1 MAEIYYNN
9 VSSPSNMLTFTDIP
23 NILKVSQ
30 PISGSKAVFYFD
42 FEGNLQQSVTAD
54 SQYYVTFLG
63 ETVSNVMNP
72 RDAKNKRFY
81 ISGDKDGTAMSFA
94 RALRNCGSIAADFNI
109 IHNGKTVTLYAKTIG
124 QKWSNIANY
133 IQRNIPTDKLTTHG
147 VDGNASSAFL
157 GGKIDVNIFSAGTY
171 SNDAYVTTLEKNFYG
186 DECAFDMSPVLATF
200 SDFGKTTPYL
210 LSLDLIREDG
220 EWQALGSVTGN
231 TTIGYHANQSDKYK
245 YAQGAQM
252 LLNKNRGT
260 NGTMI
265 LYTYNNVIPYS
276 VLCGIDTGG
285 WNVKVSVK
293 DSAFNEVYSYT
304 STSRRT
310 SSNMI
315 IDTSATIPQTA
326 MTSGYYVDITI
337 GTQTTRF
344 NIIKPLKATEYY
356 QRILWRNEYGGISF
370 FDFTGSRS
378 ESDSVDIETYE
389 KNIFDYHDNNE
400 FERKMI
406 YKNDYKKT
414 VSLTSHL
421 LEEDGKWIFNSLMRS
436 KKVWTTI
443 NGKTYYIIPKSI
455 DVQED
460 QTYNNIYT
468 VKLTYEYSDI

>member
-81 ISGDKDGTAMSFA
+81 ISGDKDGTALSFA

-124 QKWSNIANY
+124 QKWSNMAHY

-285 WNVKVSVK
+285 WNVAVSVK
-293 DSAFNEVYSYT
+293 DSAFNEVYSYA

-443 NGKTYYIIPKSI
+443 NGKIYYIIPKSI

>member
-9 VSSPSNMLTFTDIP
+9 VSSPTNMLTFTDIP

-81 ISGDKDGTAMSFA
+81 ISGDNDGTAMSFA

-186 DECAFDMSPVLATF
+186 DECAFDMSPVLSTF

-220 EWQALGSVTGN
+220 EWQSLGSVTGN

-315 IDTSATIPQTA
+315 IDTSETIPQTA

-337 GTQTTRF
+337 GAQTTRF

>member
-81 ISGDKDGTAMSFA
+81 ISSNNDGTAMSFA
-94 RALRNCGSIAADFNI
+94 MALRNCGSIAADFNI

-147 VDGNASSAFL
+147 VDGNSSSVFF
-157 GGKIDVNIFSAGTY
+157 GSKIDVNVFSAGTY
-171 SNDAYVTTLEKNFYG
+171 SNEAYVTTLEKNFYG

-200 SDFGKTTPYL
+200 SDFGNTTPYL

-220 EWQALGSVTGN
+220 EWQELGSVTGN

-285 WNVKVSVK
+285 WNVTVSVK
-293 DSAFNEVYSYT
+293 DSAFNEIYSYT
-304 STSRRT
+304 STGSRT

-436 KKVWTTI
+436 KKVWTTV
-443 NGKTYYIIPKSI
+443 NGKTYYIITKSI

-468 VKLTYEYSDI
+468 AKLTYEYSDI

>member
-1 MAEIYYNN
+1 MNITYNN
-9 VSSPSNMLTFTDIP
+9 LSSPSNILTFTEIP
-23 NILKVSQ
+23 NILK
-30 PISGSKAVFYFD
+30 ISENVTGTKCTIQFMM
-42 FEGNLQQSVTAD
+42 GNGLRQTVTGD
-54 SQYYVTFLG
+54 SQYYITLFG
-63 ETVSNVMNP
+63 ETISNVMAPESAN
-72 RDAKNKRFY
+72 NKRFY
-81 ISGDKDGTAMSFA
+81 ISDDAESTAMSIA
-94 RALRNCGSIAADFNI
+94 RAFRNCGSLNADFYIFGNGSTVEI
-109 IHNGKTVTLYAKTIG
+109 IAKTIG
-124 QKWSNIANY
+124 NKITTANY
-133 IQRNIPTDKLTTHG
+133 LQRNIPGDKMG
-147 VDGNASSAFL
+147 VSVQDGSSTSILFNS
-157 GGKIDVNIFSAGTY
+157 KIQVDVYN
-171 SNDAYVTTLEKNFYG
+171 SNEANVNNFITTLEKNWYG
-186 DECAFDMSPVLATF
+186 DECAFDMSPVLSTF
-200 SDFGKTTPYL
+200 SEYGQTKPYTFVL
-210 LSLDLIREDG
+210 NVFRDNG
-220 EWQALGSVTGN
+220 EWQNQGTVSGN

-285 WNVKVSVK
+285 WNVTVSVK

-315 IDTSATIPQTA
+315 IDTSETIPQTA
-326 MTSGYYVDITI
+326 MTSGYYVDITV

-400 FERKMI
+400 FEKKMI

>member
-157 GGKIDVNIFSAGTY
+157 GGKIDVNIFSASTY

-220 EWQALGSVTGN
+220 EWQELGSVTGN

-285 WNVKVSVK
+285 WNIKVSVK

-315 IDTSATIPQTA
+315 IDTSETIPQTA
-326 MTSGYYVDITI
+326 MTNGYYVDITV

-356 QRILWRNEYGGISF
+356 QRIMWRNEYGGISF

>member
-42 FEGNLQQSVTAD
+42 FDGNLQQSVTAD

-81 ISGDKDGTAMSFA
+81 ISGDNDGTAMSFA

-157 GGKIDVNIFSAGTY
+157 GGKIDVNIFSSGTY

-220 EWQALGSVTGN
+220 EWQELGSVTGN

-285 WNVKVSVK
+285 WNVTVSVK

-315 IDTSATIPQTA
+315 IDTSETIPQTA
-326 MTSGYYVDITI
+326 MTNGYYVDITV

>member
-1 MAEIYYNN
+1 MNITYNN
-9 VSSPSNMLTFTDIP
+9 LSSPSNILTFTEIP
-23 NILKVSQ
+23 NILKISENVTGNKCTIQFSMSNGLRQTVS
-30 PISGSKAVFYFD
+30 
-42 FEGNLQQSVTAD
+42 AD
-54 SQYYVTFLG
+54 SQYYITLFG
-63 ETVSNVMNP
+63 ETITNVMSPEN
-72 RDAKNKRFY
+72 ANNKRFY
-81 ISGDKDGTAMSFA
+81 ISDDSVSTAMSIAKAF
-94 RALRNCGSIAADFNI
+94 RNCGGLNADFDIFGNGGTVEI
-109 IHNGKTVTLYAKTIG
+109 IAKTIG
-124 QKWSNIANY
+124 NKITTANY
-133 IQRNIPTDKLTTHG
+133 LQRNIPGDKMG
-147 VDGNASSAFL
+147 VSVQDGSSTSILFNSKIQVDVYNSNTAS
-157 GGKIDVNIFSAGTY
+157 VNNFI
-171 SNDAYVTTLEKNFYG
+171 TTLEKNWYG
-186 DECAFDMSPVLATF
+186 DECAFDMSPVLSTF
-200 SDFGKTTPYL
+200 SEYGQTQPYTFVL
-210 LSLDLIREDG
+210 NVCRNNG
-220 EWQALGSVTGN
+220 EWQNQGTVSGN

-276 VLCGIDTGG
+276 VLCGSDTGG
-285 WNVKVSVK
+285 WNVTVSVK

-315 IDTSATIPQTA
+315 IDTGETIPQTA

-370 FDFTGSRS
+370 FDFTGARS
-378 ESDSVDIETYE
+378 ETDSVDIETYE

-406 YKNDYKKT
+406 YKNDYKKS

-468 VKLTYEYSDI
+468 AKLTYEYSDI

>member
-1 MAEIYYNN
+1 MNITYNN
-9 VSSPSNMLTFTDIP
+9 LSSPSNILTFTEIP
-23 NILKVSQ
+23 NILK
-30 PISGSKAVFYFD
+30 IS
-42 FEGNLQQSVTAD
+42 ENVTGTKCTIQFSMSNGLRQTVTGD
-54 SQYYVTFLG
+54 SQYYITLFG
-63 ETVSNVMNP
+63 ETVTNVMAPESAN
-72 RDAKNKRFY
+72 NKRFY
-81 ISGDKDGTAMSFA
+81 ISDDAESTAMSIA
-94 RALRNCGSIAADFNI
+94 RAFRNCGGLNADFDIFGNGSTVEI
-109 IHNGKTVTLYAKTIG
+109 IAKTIG
-124 QKWSNIANY
+124 NKITTSNY
-133 IQRNIPTDKLTTHG
+133 LQRNIPGDKMEVSVQDGSSTSILFNSKIQ
-147 VDGNASSAFL
+147 VDVYNSNEVS
-157 GGKIDVNIFSAGTY
+157 VNNFI
-171 SNDAYVTTLEKNFYG
+171 TTLEKNWYG
-186 DECAFDMSPVLATF
+186 DECAFDMSPVLSTF
-200 SDFGKTTPYL
+200 SEYGQTQPYTFVL
-210 LSLDLIREDG
+210 NVFRDNG
-220 EWQALGSVTGN
+220 EWQNQGTVSGN

-265 LYTYNNVIPYS
+265 LYIYNNVIPYS

-468 VKLTYEYSDI
+468 AKLTYEYSEI